1 MEDQDIIET
10 VKEELTSYL
19 AARKLR
25 KTPERFAILEQIYSL
40 NEHFDVDTLYELM
53 LKSGYRVS
61 RATVYNTVD
70 LLVECRLI
78 VRHQFGT
85 NMAHYEKAYN
95 TESHHHLIC
104 TVCNSVQEVRDEELH
119 NVIQDKKYNKFTLT
133 NYNLY
138 MYGICSKCSASGRV
152 KRPIHK

>member
-1 MEDQDIIET
+1 MEDQEIIET
-10 VKEELTSYL
+10 VKGEL
-19 AARKLR
+19 AAYLSERKLR
-25 KTPERFAILEQIYSL
+25 KTPERFAILEQIYML
-40 NEHFDVDTLYELM
+40 NDHFDVDTLYELM
-53 LKSGYRVS
+53 LNSGYRVS

-95 TESHHHLIC
+95 CGSHHHLIC
-104 TVCNSVQEVRDEELH
+104 TVCNTVQEVQDDELH
-119 NVIQDKKYNKFTLT
+119 NIIQGKKYNKFNLT

-138 MYGICSKCSASGRV
+138 MYGLCQKCTLASR
-152 KRPIHK
+152 KKPIHK

>member
-1 MEDQDIIET
+1 MEEKDIIET
-10 VKEELTSYL
+10 VKEKLVSYL
-19 AARKLR
+19 SARNLR

-40 NEHFDVDTLYELM
+40 NEHFDVDTLFELM

-78 VRHQFGT
+78 RKHQFGT

-95 TESHHHLIC
+95 SESHHHLIC
-104 TVCNSVQEVRDEELH
+104 TECNAVQEVKDEELH
-119 NVIQDKKYNKFTLT
+119 NDIQEKKYHRFTLT

-138 MYGICSKCSASGRV
+138 MYGLCHKCMLANR
-152 KRPIHK
+152 KKQIHK

>member
-1 MEDQDIIET
+1 MEDHELIET

-19 AARKLR
+19 AEKRLR

-40 NEHFDVDTLYELM
+40 NDHFDVDTLYELM

-104 TVCNSVQEVRDEELH
+104 TICNTVQEVKDDELH
-119 NVIQDKKYNKFTLT
+119 QTIQEKKYNRFNLS

-138 MYGICSKCSASGRV
+138 MYGLCHKCMLATR
-152 KRPIHK
+152 KKPIHK

>member
-1 MEDQDIIET
+1 MEDHELIET

-19 AARKLR
+19 ASKKLR

-78 VRHQFGT
+78 IRHQFGA

-104 TVCNSVQEVRDEELH
+104 TMCNKVEEVKDDELH
-119 NVIQDKKYNKFTLT
+119 NTIQEKKYNKFNLA

-138 MYGICSKCSASGRV
+138 MYGLCHKCMVASR
-152 KRPIHK
+152 KKPIHK

>member
-1 MEDQDIIET
+1 MEDQDILES
-10 VKEELTSYL
+10 VKKELTNYL
-19 AARKLR
+19 IEKKLR

-40 NEHFDVDTLYELM
+40 KEHFDVDTLYELM

-61 RATVYNTVD
+61 RATVYNTID

-85 NMAHYEKAYN
+85 NMAHYEKAFQN
-95 TESHHHLIC
+95 ESHHHLIC
-104 TVCNSVQEVRDEELH
+104 TQCNSVNEVKDDEIHDL
-119 NVIQDKKYNKFTLT
+119 IQSKKFNKFTLT

-138 MYGICSKCSASGRV
+138 MYGICSKCAAANR
-152 KRPIHK
+152 KNTIHK

>member
-1 MEDQDIIET
+1 MEDHELIET

-19 AARKLR
+19 ASKKLR

-78 VRHQFGT
+78 IRHQFGA
-85 NMAHYEKAYN
+85 NMAHYEKSYN
-95 TESHHHLIC
+95 SESHHHLIC
-104 TVCNSVQEVRDEELH
+104 TMCNQVEDVKDDELH
-119 NVIQDKKYNKFTLT
+119 NTIQEKKYNKFNLA

-138 MYGICSKCSASGRV
+138 MYGLCHKCMVASR
-152 KRPIHK
+152 KKPIHK

>member
-1 MEDQDIIET
+1 MEDQNIIES
-10 VKEELTSYL
+10 VKEELTNYL
-19 AARKLR
+19 ASRKLR
-25 KTPERFAILEQIYSL
+25 KTPERFAILEQIYTL
-40 NEHFDVDTLYELM
+40 DEHFDVDTLYELM

-70 LLVECRLI
+70 LLVECHLI

-95 TESHHHLIC
+95 CGSHHHLIC
-104 TVCNSVQEVRDEELH
+104 TSCNTVQEVKDDELH
-119 NVIQDKKYNKFTLT
+119 QIIQSKKYHKFNLT

-138 MYGICSKCSASGRV
+138 MYGQCHKCMVASR
-152 KRPIHK
+152 KKPIHK